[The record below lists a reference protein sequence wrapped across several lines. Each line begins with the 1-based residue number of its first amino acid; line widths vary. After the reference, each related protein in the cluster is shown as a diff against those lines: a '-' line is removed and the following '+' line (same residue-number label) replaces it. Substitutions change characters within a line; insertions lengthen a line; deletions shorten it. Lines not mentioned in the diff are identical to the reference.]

1 SGRSVGSES
10 GCGREGLPRRDDQ
23 RACKAISGW
32 YLSPNIGSEEKTM
45 QLELKVRNTDLADAL
60 QRYIEQRLS
69 FELGRYGDRV
79 GRVVVKV
86 SGLSGS
92 RGGTKKSC
100 RISAELEPFGRV
112 AVQETDL
119 DLHAAVDRAAGRIRR
134 WFAQSVERS

>member
-1 SGRSVGSES
+1 
-10 GCGREGLPRRDDQ
+10 
-23 RACKAISGW
+23 
-32 YLSPNIGSEEKTM
+32 M
-45 QLELKVRNTDLADAL
+45 QLELKIGNTDLADAL

-112 AVQETDL
+112 ALQETDL
-119 DLHAAVDRAAGRIRR
+119 DLMPLLIVRQGG
-134 WFAQSVERS
+134 SVACSLNVVSGPKS